1 MAKFNIQEFDV
12 VESLKRSISSNVS
25 IFSNI
30 DHYVV
35 TTDQERLK
43 TLILFLLPKNNSNFA
58 KIEINIIPDNN
69 LLEILIINIDP
80 EINTSA
86 ESNINNINYEV
97 NKLVAKLLNWDF
109 NIFNLDSQRSARI
122 LIK

>member
-12 VESLKRSISSNVS
+12 VGSLKRSISSNVS